1 MEPISSAA
9 AGGGSFV
16 SRPGAPA
23 GFGRGMAALRF
34 EAALPR
40 SQCWPS
46 SATGSGRLGSP
57 ANDLHQA
64 LQCIL
69 PVRSLRAVAH
79 RLDEEDTIVRHV
91 LAAKSQQ
98 ALTHTLWE

>member
-1 MEPISSAA
+1 MDPVAIAFAS
-9 AGGGSFV
+9 GVSFV
-16 SRPGAPA
+16 GRPGAPA

-40 SQCWPS
+40 SKCWPS
-46 SATGSGRLGSP
+46 SVTGPGRLGSP

-64 LQCIL
+64 VERVL
-69 PVRSLRAVAH
+69 PVCSLRAVAH
-79 RLDEEDTIVRHV
+79 RLDEEDTIIRHV

-98 ALTHTLWE
+98 TLPHALWE